1 MPPVGRGIDRVE
13 RRVDRVAKRPD
24 SADHLGERQVEARAP
39 LELRRAGE
47 VGADGDVGRSGRPF
61 DGGQVEELQPQL
73 RALTV
78 KPAILRRR
86 RRPSPPLVLEL
97 GHVEIK
103 QGGQLGAGRGEGHR
117 RQLAARDAPFV
128 GGGGVAQQPPLV
140 IPRDGDERPALLANA
155 LHLARPHIIGV
166 PGGAL
171 GHIQTQSP
179 PRLGGEVELGDD
191 VGLVLGEQRQERLW
205 VGRRRHRQRLRREKG
220 RVGDGGEVHYQL
232 ARDHA
237 VDDLAPRP
245 EPSVR
250 GALLLAV
257 RPEQERAVGAD
268 SHHRAAI
275 SRESSEGAHAGRS
288 VSAPPL
294 RPPPRLAR
302 AAAAAFAPDPP
313 AGSATGSPPSPASGR
328 PSPSGAACTVRSAPG
343 LFILTHSPP
352 RSATT
357 AHGWLP
363 SRVKLGW
370 KAHATGRS
378 CARSI
383 PPLVLC
389 GPALRTRSMSWAHRN
404 LPMVECTSAAAT
416 AEAPSVQVRHLSASL
431 GRANPAARRRPRR
444 PQWRNHRSRGVG
456 AAHRHQGRLLGGR
469 CPLESLRRI
478 HHRGGEEQRL

>member
-1 MPPVGRGIDRVE
+1 MPWMTSRPGRNH
-13 RRVDRVAKRPD
+13 PY
-24 SADHLGERQVEARAP
+24 GERCSLRYGQNKSVPSAP
-39 LELRRAGE
+39 TVTIVLRCSR
-47 VGADGDVGRSGRPF
+47 
-61 DGGQVEELQPQL
+61 
-73 RALTV
+73 
-78 KPAILRRR
+78 KPTASTG
-86 RRPSPPLVLEL
+86 PVCPTNS
-97 GHVEIK
+97 
-103 QGGQLGAGRGEGHR
+103 
-117 RQLAARDAPFV
+117 
-128 GGGGVAQQPPLV
+128 
-140 IPRDGDERPALLANA
+140 
-155 LHLARPHIIGV
+155 
-166 PGGAL
+166 
-171 GHIQTQSP
+171 
-179 PRLGGEVELGDD
+179 
-191 VGLVLGEQRQERLW
+191 
-205 VGRRRHRQRLRREKG
+205 
-220 RVGDGGEVHYQL
+220 
-232 ARDHA
+232 
-237 VDDLAPRP
+237 
-245 EPSVR
+245 
-250 GALLLAV
+250 
-257 RPEQERAVGAD
+257 
-268 SHHRAAI
+268 

-416 AEAPSVQVRHLSASL
+416 AEAPSVTSRLPSGVLSCGKKSCL
-431 GRANPAARRRPRR
+431 CVT
-444 PQWRNHRSRGVG
+444 HRC
-456 AAHRHQGRLLGGR
+456 R
-469 CPLESLRRI
+469 C
-478 HHRGGEEQRL
+478 GT